1 MGTAISTI
9 DKQINKY
16 VAQMNVKEKQ
26 AVLGIVRTIVE
37 KQEDDPWE
45 DKAFIAE
52 LDRRTAE
59 YESGKAKVLT
69 LDQLETRARKA
80 YKAQRSKNRWIPIR
94 NSLQG
99 IQAEEND
106 LR

>member
-1 MGTAISTI
+1 MNIVMGTAVSTI
-9 DKQINKY
+9 DKQITKY

-69 LDQLETRARKA
+69 LDQLEARARKA
-80 YKAQRSKNRWIPIR
+80 HKAKTKSKR
-94 NSLQG
+94 
-99 IQAEEND
+99 
-106 LR
+106 